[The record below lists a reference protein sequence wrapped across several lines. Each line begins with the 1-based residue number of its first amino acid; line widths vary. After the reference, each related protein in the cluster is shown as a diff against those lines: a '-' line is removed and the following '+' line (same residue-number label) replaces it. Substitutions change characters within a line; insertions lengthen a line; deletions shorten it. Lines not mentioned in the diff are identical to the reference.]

1 MRANSVKLIFLGG
14 FLGAGKTTLLQR
26 ASALLTAGGRS
37 VGLITN
43 DQADELVDTHLLT
56 KDNSMIRE
64 ISGSCFC
71 CNYDGFTGV
80 VNELAG
86 RHTAP
91 DVIIAEPVGSCT
103 DISATLLQ
111 PLKDRMQTVVELA
124 PFTVLADPE
133 RLERILDGDPA
144 DLHPAAAYIYRKQ
157 LEESDMILISKTDTL
172 RPERLQVLTEK
183 VKLAFPDREV
193 RAVSARNGT
202 GVPEWLELMQQGT
215 VSGSRVVTVD
225 YDVYAAGEAVLGWLN
240 ASVLLQ
246 GTAVDWDRFLED
258 YFHRLN
264 ELLGNPAGIGHI
276 KIMIEC
282 MEDRYCIGNQTGGL
296 HTLQF
301 RNKAGISNIAQMTIN
316 ARVEA
321 DPAALKQLVFAALA
335 QAVEGDLFYEIRQC
349 QSLRPGYPRPTHRYS
364 GVVS

>member
-1 MRANSVKLIFLGG
+1 MKTNRVKLIFVGG
-14 FLGAGKTTLLQR
+14 FLGAGKTTLLQQ
-26 ASALLTAGGRS
+26 ASALLAAGGRS

-43 DQADELVDTHLLT
+43 DQADALVDTHLLT
-56 KDNSMIRE
+56 KQNSMTRE

-71 CNYDGFTGV
+71 CNYEGFAGV
-80 VNELAG
+80 LSELAG

-111 PLKDRMQTVVELA
+111 PLKSQMQAVIELA

-133 RLERILDGDPA
+133 KLERILDGDPA
-144 DLHPAAAYIYRKQ
+144 DLHPSAAYIYRKQ
-157 LEESDMILISKTDTL
+157 LEESDRILISKTDTI

-183 VKLAFPDREV
+183 VKLAFPDHEV
-193 RAVSARNGT
+193 GTISARRGT
-202 GVPEWLELMQQGT
+202 GVKEWLDQVLQGT
-215 VSGSRVVTVD
+215 VSGSRIAAID
-225 YDVYAAGEAVLGWLN
+225 YDVYAEGEAVLGWLN

-246 GTAVDWDRFLED
+246 GTAVDWDRFLEN

-264 ELLGNPAGIGHI
+264 ALLGSPAGIGHI
-276 KIMIEC
+276 KILIEG
-282 MEDRYCIGNQTGGL
+282 MGDRYCIGNQTGAG

-301 RNKAGISNIAQMTIN
+301 RNSAGISNIAQMTIN

-321 DPAALKQLVFAALA
+321 DPAALEQMVFAALA
-335 QAVEGDLFYEIRQC
+335 QSAEGGLFYEIRQC
-349 QSLRPGYPRPTHRYS
+349 RSLRPGYPRPTHRYS
-364 GVVS
+364 HVVS